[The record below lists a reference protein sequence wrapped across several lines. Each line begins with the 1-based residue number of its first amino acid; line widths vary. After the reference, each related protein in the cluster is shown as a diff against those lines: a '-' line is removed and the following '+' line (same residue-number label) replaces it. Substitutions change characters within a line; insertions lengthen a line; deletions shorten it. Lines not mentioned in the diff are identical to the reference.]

1 MARAAGF
8 DNVSMDLM
16 MWLPGQSV
24 ADWLISVKRLIELE
38 PEHASLYLLEIYP
51 NAPLRDA
58 MARGRWVVAAE
69 DDAAEMYLQAMA
81 ALDRAGY
88 EQYEISNVAKLGRE
102 SRHNVKYW
110 MDGEWLGFGCGAHST
125 RKGVREK
132 NVASTSEYI
141 SLVASGGR
149 LCVEAKPL
157 SMQVRLEDALFMGL
171 RLTRGVDLASIES
184 RYDIDVWR
192 AYGKEL
198 QPFVD
203 QGLLIYDG
211 ARLRLTRPGM
221 LLANEVMAV
230 FVSSP
235 VR

>member
-1 MARAAGF
+1 
-8 DNVSMDLM
+8 
-16 MWLPGQSV
+16 
-24 ADWLISVKRLIELE
+24 
-38 PEHASLYLLEIYP
+38 
-51 NAPLRDA
+51 
-58 MARGRWVVAAE
+58 
-69 DDAAEMYLQAMA
+69 
-81 ALDRAGY
+81 
-88 EQYEISNVAKLGRE
+88 
-102 SRHNVKYW
+102 
-110 MDGEWLGFGCGAHST
+110 
-125 RKGVREK
+125 
-132 NVASTSEYI
+132 
-141 SLVASGGR
+141 
-149 LCVEAKPL
+149 
-157 SMQVRLEDALFMGL
+157 MQVRLEDALFMGL

-192 AYGKEL
+192 AYGNEL